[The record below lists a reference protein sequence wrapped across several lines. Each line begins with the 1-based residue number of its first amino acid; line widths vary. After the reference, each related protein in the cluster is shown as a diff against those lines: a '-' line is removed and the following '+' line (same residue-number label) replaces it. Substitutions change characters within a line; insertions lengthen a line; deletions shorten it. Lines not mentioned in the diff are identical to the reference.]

1 MEASARCKRQ
11 SWRAR
16 PPHDLWP
23 FGSLQAS
30 GCALRAGAGQTIR
43 RDAGDLARPGLA
55 GAPLRQQAATVEGLG
70 VILESVTI
78 ESRQKGNRE
87 ARPLRWRGISGL
99 LLLLSAVAY
108 GLGFVHLRA
117 DFPSSSG
124 WMGWSAMG
132 GEGWYAGAAIHHFVQ
147 GRWYLPDVLNS
158 AVAMPVWPL
167 LLGLWFKFTG
177 VSMLWARALT
187 MVLYGLSLLLLYSLM
202 WSARP
207 GRLAALAVLL
217 TAIDPF
223 CYAFNRLAILEP
235 VTVLWFLLALW
246 LAGNTQPT
254 EWLKQLLLGVV
265 LFLLVLTRI
274 TGVVLVPAVL
284 YMMAASWGGS
294 RGEAA
299 DQQDLRRGLF
309 SRRDW
314 RRELGAFALILGV
327 ALALW
332 EAYLRLLVMPRAML
346 DYTLL
351 WAMATRHVASTSLPA
366 TAWAL
371 LRDGLWISPV
381 LFPMALLML
390 LLSLLW
396 LRELWSMPLFGAALL
411 AVAGQMAYISYRGE
425 IHSSSLEPIAIPIMI
440 VVVLGLGAVR
450 DRCRLCEKKSREHK
464 RMRRIFAAML
474 LAVIAG
480 LGVMTVQTLE
490 YVSHLEYSYWEAAQG
505 IAAIVA
511 ADGGSRPMVLSDSGE
526 DLTLWTGV
534 SAVPASRTTH
544 GLDAVLATYQPGWLA
559 AWQGQEDGALS
570 QVGMRYRMDP
580 VARYRVFDHPAVQT
594 LVLYKLTQR

>member
-1 MEASARCKRQ
+1 MCSEVADLQGPLWLALGAEA
-11 SWRAR
+11 
-16 PPHDLWP
+16 
-23 FGSLQAS
+23 
-30 GCALRAGAGQTIR
+30 
-43 RDAGDLARPGLA
+43 
-55 GAPLRQQAATVEGLG
+55 AAVEGWG
-70 VILESVTI
+70 VILETVTI
-78 ESRQKGNRE
+78 ESMQKGNSE
-87 ARPLRWRGISGL
+87 ARRLRWRGISGL

-108 GLGFVHLRA
+108 GLGLVHLRA

-124 WMGWSAMG
+124 WMGWSALG

-147 GRWYLPDVLNS
+147 GRWYLPEVLNS

-167 LLGLWFKFTG
+167 LLGLWFKLTG

-187 MVLYGLSLLLLYSLM
+187 MVFYGLSLVLLYSLM
-202 WSARP
+202 WRARP

-235 VTVLWFLLALW
+235 VTVFWFLLALW
-246 LAGNTQPT
+246 VAGNTQPG

-265 LFLLVLTRI
+265 LSLLVLTRI

-284 YMMAASWGGS
+284 FMMGASWG
-294 RGEAA
+294 RLREEAA
-299 DQQDLRRGLF
+299 EQQEVRGGSF
-309 SRRDW
+309 DGRDW
-314 RRELGAFALILGV
+314 RRGLGALVLSLGV

-332 EAYLRLLVMPRAML
+332 EGYVRLLVMPRAML
-346 DYTLL
+346 DSTLL
-351 WAMATRHVASTSLPA
+351 WSMAARHAASVSVPAMAWV
-366 TAWAL
+366 L

-390 LLSLLW
+390 LLSLVW
-396 LRELWSMPLFGAALL
+396 LRELWSMPLFGAAVL
-411 AVAGQMAYISYRGE
+411 AVAGQMAFLGYRGE
-425 IHSSSLEPIAIPIMI
+425 IHARYFEPIAIPVMM

-450 DRCRLCEKKSREHK
+450 DRYRLSEKRSRERK

-474 LAVIAG
+474 LVVIAG
-480 LGVMTVQTLE
+480 LGVMTVETLE

-511 ADGGSRPMVLSDSGE
+511 ADGGSRPVVLSDSGD

-534 SAVPASRTTH
+534 STVPESRITH
-544 GLDAVLATYQPGWLA
+544 GLDAVLASYQPGWLA
-559 AWQGQEDGALS
+559 VWQGREDSAVS

-580 VARYRVFDHPAVQT
+580 VARYRVFDYPAKQT